1 MAAPTLAWGES
12 NLFRLPDASHLW
24 GREFELLPAGTMFA
38 AGSILHGLIGIE
50 AEPLD
55 SARCQISDGALLV
68 IVGLGQTETDELEGY
83 RDDVISG
90 FKVRQLQDLK
100 TDAA

>member
-1 MAAPTLAWGES
+1 MAAPTIAWGDT
-12 NLFRLPDASHLW
+12 NLYKLPDAGHLW

-55 SARCQISDGALLV
+55 GTRCQIRDGALLV
-68 IVGLGQTETDELEGY
+68 IYGLRQTETEELEGY
-83 RDDVISG
+83 RDDVIAG
-90 FKVRQLQDLK
+90 FQQRQLQDA
-100 TDAA
+100 DAQG

>member
-1 MAAPTLAWGES
+1 MAGPTLAWGES
-12 NLFRLPDASHLW
+12 NLYKLPDAGHLW
-24 GREFELLPAGTMFA
+24 GREFELLPAGTMFS

-55 SARCQISDGALLV
+55 GARCQISDGALL
-68 IVGLGQTETDELEGY
+68 IIYGLGKTETGELEGY

-90 FKVRQLQDLK
+90 FKIKQLQDIK